1 MMKRVERGAAIM
13 MRDRGARG
21 VIAGAL
27 LLAAVPFVGAATSAS
42 ATTVG
47 AECPVVERVELIIDP
62 QRSPVRRAYDRTSR
76 TLTAM
81 PGRGHAPP
89 GIAKGAVLGLSTVR
103 SGYWSEVGA
112 IFSLAPRARVCG
124 RLSSLRVR
132 FGYEDRTV
140 YVASELPR
148 GSCIHKEVL
157 DHELRH
163 VAVDDTLL
171 EEFLGKLRPRLEA
184 MIARIGP
191 VYAASQNRAMSV
203 IRGAVDR
210 ELEAITRD
218 FSRERDRL
226 QATIDTA
233 EEYRRVT
240 NSCDGELFRY
250 LKGGAAR
257 M

>member
-1 MMKRVERGAAIM
+1 MKWGRRAGAA
-13 MRDRGARG
+13 
-21 VIAGAL
+21 IAGAL
-27 LLAAVPFVGAATSAS
+27 ILPLAIPFAASFPAVAATGRAGGG
-42 ATTVG
+42 TVS
-47 AECPVVERVELIIDP
+47 ECPVVERVELVIDP
-62 QRSPVRRAYDRTSR
+62 VRSPVRRTYDKTSR
-76 TLTAM
+76 SLTAM

-89 GIAKGAVLGLSTVR
+89 GIAKGPVLGLSTVR

-112 IFSLAPRARVCG
+112 IFTLAPRARVCG

-140 YVASELPR
+140 FVARELPR
-148 GSCIHKEVL
+148 GTCIHQEVL

-171 EEFLGKLRPRLEA
+171 EEYLGKLRPRLEA
-184 MIARIGP
+184 LIARVGP
-191 VYAASQNRAMSV
+191 VYAQSQNRAMNV

-210 ELEAITRD
+210 ELEAISRD
-218 FSRERDRL
+218 FARDRDRL
-226 QATIDTA
+226 QGTIDTA

-240 NSCDGELFRY
+240 DSCGGELRKY
-250 LKGGAAR
+250 MKGAAAR